1 MSLELG
7 SRLGHYV
14 VAPLGAGGMGDVYR
28 ATDTKLGREV
38 ALKVLPADMTRD
50 PDPSMASGSSRARS
64 RDERA
69 LERFRRE
76 ARAVAAL
83 NHPHIVTLY
92 SVEEYEGVHFLTM
105 ELVEGQS
112 LDRLIPED
120 GLPLGRIV
128 DIASALVDAL
138 AAAHDR
144 GIVHR
149 DLKPA
154 NVMVTTDGRVKVL
167 DFGLAK
173 ELRAGAPADATF
185 TSDGHTQAGIVMGTP
200 AYMSPEQ
207 VAGRVVDHRSDLFS
221 LGVVLYEMACGRRP
235 FVGDS
240 WAELASAILRDAPPA
255 VTSIRPDLPAAL
267 AKVTESCLRKD
278 PGARP
283 QSAREIA
290 HDVRSL
296 LTLAVGTSAA
306 VPASPDT
313 PSIAVLPFASPS
325 SDPNDEFFTD
335 GVTEEILNALAQ
347 IPALRVA
354 GRSSAFT
361 FKGRH
366 EDLRTVGSKLG
377 VATILEGTMRRAGTR
392 LRISAQ
398 LIDTGSGYQI
408 WSERYDR
415 VVEDV
420 FAVQDEIARTIADRL
435 KVSLASSRSG
445 GMVRPP
451 TTHVGAYELYLKG
464 RALLY
469 QRGLSI
475 LKAID
480 CFSEAVALDPSY
492 AQAWAGLADG
502 YTTSGYSGFKP
513 AVEVRS
519 RALAAARRAL
529 ESGPEVSEAHNALA
543 CATLLFE
550 RNYPLAEREFQRA
563 LELNPS
569 YPQARAWY
577 GLFFLHWV
585 AGREQ
590 DAREQMSR
598 LLQVD
603 PLSGYAN
610 VIVAFADVTS
620 RRPSQAVEHAQRGVE
635 LDPNSYLA
643 HWSLT
648 LALHGCARYEEAVGA
663 AERALALSG
672 RHNWALSTLVTI
684 YASWDKPGPALA
696 VYRELEA
703 RSAREYVQPSMLA
716 PAAAAVGEMETAI
729 ALAQRAIDE
738 GDPLFVMLART
749 FPTYDQLRTNS
760 SFLDVVRQLD
770 LPNWSGS
777 R

>member
-1 MSLELG
+1 
-7 SRLGHYV
+7 
-14 VAPLGAGGMGDVYR
+14 MGDVYR
-28 ATDTKLGREV
+28 ATDTELGREV
-38 ALKVLPADMTRD
+38 ALKVLPADVTRD
-50 PDPSMASGSSRARS
+50 LTHRWPQGRPERGRGTSGLSNVSSARPAPSPPSTTRTSSRS
-64 RDERA
+64 TPWKSIDG
-69 LERFRRE
+69 
-76 ARAVAAL
+76 
-83 NHPHIVTLY
+83 I
-92 SVEEYEGVHFLTM
+92 HFLTM

-112 LDRLIPED
+112 LDRAHSGRRAARSD
-120 GLPLGRIV
+120 ASSTLP
-128 DIASALVDAL
+128 ASLADAL
-138 AAAHDR
+138 AAAHDK

-173 ELRAGAPADATF
+173 ELRAGAPADATL

-207 VAGRVVDHRSDLFS
+207 VAGRAVDHRTDIFS

-306 VPASPDT
+306 VSASPDT
-313 PSIAVLPFASPS
+313 PSIAVLPFASLS

-366 EDLRTVGSKLG
+366 EDLCTVGSKLG

-435 KVSLASSRSG
+435 KVSLATSRSG

-620 RRPSQAVEHAQRGVE
+620 RRPLQAVEHAQRGVE

-696 VYRELEA
+696 VYHELEA

-716 PAAAAVGEMETAI
+716 PAAAAVGEMETAV

-749 FPTYDQLRTNS
+749 FPTYDQLRTDS